1 MGGRAHRVGG
11 MTVMGLVAGVL
22 TTGCWVPQMARS
34 WRTRS
39 TRDFSWLYLVVLTV
53 GVSLWAVY
61 GILREDPAVIVANA
75 VTVCFL
81 LFLVAIKVGETGRG
95 TSLPADR
102 GSGR

>member
-1 MGGRAHRVGG
+1 

-22 TTGCWVPQMARS
+22 TTACWLPQLVRS

-39 TRDFSWLYLVVLTV
+39 TRDFSWVYLIVLTA
-53 GVSLWAVY
+53 GVSMWAVY
-61 GILREDPAVIVANA
+61 GVLRADLAVIAANV

-81 LFLVAIKVGETGRG
+81 LFLVVIKLGEVGRG
-95 TSLPADR
+95 PSLPADR

>member
-1 MGGRAHRVGG
+1 

-22 TTGCWVPQMARS
+22 TTACWLPQLVRS

-39 TRDFSWLYLVVLTV
+39 TRDFSWLYLIVLTV

-61 GILREDPAVIVANA
+61 GILRADVVIMLANL

-81 LFLVAIKVGETGRG
+81 LFLLVMKLGETGRA
-95 TSLPADR
+95 TSLPADP
-102 GSGR
+102 GSAR

>member
-1 MGGRAHRVGG
+1 

-22 TTGCWVPQMARS
+22 TTGCWLPQLVRS

-39 TRDFSWLYLVVLTV
+39 TRDFSWLYLIVLTV
-53 GVSLWAVY
+53 GVSLWAIY
-61 GILREDPAVIVANA
+61 GILRADIVIMLANL

-81 LFLVAIKVGETGRG
+81 LFLLVIKLAETGRA
-95 TSLPADR
+95 TSLRADP